1 MKIPQKC
8 EISECSKTAVR
19 WFLESGPR
27 QGVLHA
33 RCGQHARTFLLLTG
47 MEGHW
52 SKKFVEKTR
61 DELLIMEIHD
71 A

>member
-8 EISECSKTAVR
+8 EIPECSKVAVR
-19 WFLESGPR
+19 WFLESEPR

-33 RCGQHARTFLLLTG
+33 RCDQHARTFLLLTG
-47 MEGHW
+47 MEGRW